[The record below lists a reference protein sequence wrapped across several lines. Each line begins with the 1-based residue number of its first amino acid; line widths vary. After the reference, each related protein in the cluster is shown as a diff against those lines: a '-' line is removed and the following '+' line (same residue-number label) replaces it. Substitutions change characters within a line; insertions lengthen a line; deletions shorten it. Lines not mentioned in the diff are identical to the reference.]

1 MRQKLLIVD
10 DEPGI
15 VDMLKSYFDPQYE
28 VLTAYS
34 GDEALRKVAAVPD
47 LILLDINM
55 PGMDGLAV
63 CRKKS
68 GSMRRSGGWR
78 ETAAAMWSWNISG
91 RSGRNLVC
99 IRCTAILRQSGGAGT
114 NGTVKKYGTAAV
126 FFPVVGRLSGSG
138 IAVDSS
144 DLFCM

>member
-15 VDMLKSYFDPQYE
+15 VDMLKSYFEPQYE

-68 GSMRRSGGWR
+68 GSMRRSGDWR
-78 ETAAAMWSWNISG
+78 ETAAAMW
-91 RSGRNLVC
+91 
-99 IRCTAILRQSGGAGT
+99 
-114 NGTVKKYGTAAV
+114 
-126 FFPVVGRLSGSG
+126 
-138 IAVDSS
+138 
-144 DLFCM
+144 